1 MSEIQES
8 NRKCRYTG
16 VRRITT
22 GFVVGYL
29 LGVLALVTITAPP
42 AGAESLPWGIVDAAW
57 SSNQNVINQFT
68 ADAIAAI
75 EASNKAQLDSARA
88 RAHTS
93 LEDIWYDAIARL
105 DAYGELNPDQAG
117 EVAKAKGQLLA
128 DHDGA
133 HAEIDALYQNALGS
147 MTSPTTSSTTSTT
160 STSTTTTMPT
170 TTSTSTPVTS
180 STTTVPR
187 STTTTVPRSTT
198 STTSTTQSPSTTTTT
213 TTTFATTTTI
223 NADSVVIPTVGED
236 EPPGTSGRGQIST
249 TLGEADSATSTPAV
263 FAGIREG
270 DQAHFDDMIASK
282 RKEMGMVSAMVSSGA
297 SVVLPPGLAR
307 IAVAPVLLI
316 EFLIGTL
323 FASVR
328 ELIVPVV
335 MLVMAVSVFVWRET
349 RRTSVRA

>member
-1 MSEIQES
+1 VSEIQES

-22 GFVVGYL
+22 GLVVGYL
-29 LGVLALVTITAPP
+29 FGVLALATITAPP

-133 HAEIDALYQNALGS
+133 HAEIDALYQDALGS
-147 MTSPTTSSTTSTT
+147 MTSPTTSTTT

-170 TTSTSTPVTS
+170 TTSTSTPDTS

-187 STTTTVPRSTT
+187 STTTTVPR

-213 TTTFATTTTI
+213 TTTFATTTTTK
-223 NADSVVIPTVGED
+223 ADSVVIPTVGGD
-236 EPPGTSGRGQIST
+236 EPPGTSGRGEIST

-270 DQAHFDDMIASK
+270 DQAHFDDMLASK

-349 RRTSVRA
+349 RRTSVRV